1 MARSSQIRAMSLVS
15 AVCATPS
22 GPTLGVV
29 VESVAPVGAVLMV
42 GEHGIAEERQPV
54 AGRLQADHAV
64 PGVWPPARQTTTPC
78 PPRPASISNT
88 HKSLY
93 WHEHRSAFVLD
104 QDHQEF
110 RRLGRACVPVKEM
123 NIVGAFIEGLSRCQ
137 CYLFSILQLLHN
149 RAL

>member
-29 VESVAPVGAVLMV
+29 VESVVPVGAVEMV

-64 PGVWPPARQTTTPC
+64 PGVWPPARQTTTPV
-78 PPRPASISNT
+78 PTPASVHIQ
-88 HKSLY
+88 HSLVTLLARAP
-93 WHEHRSAFVLD
+93 E
-104 QDHQEF
+104 
-110 RRLGRACVPVKEM
+110 RLC
-123 NIVGAFIEGLSRCQ
+123 S
-137 CYLFSILQLLHN
+137 
-149 RAL
+149 